1 MSETRKEEW
10 PYPGARW
17 WKFDF
22 HTHTPASKDTKDW
35 QRVIGTPDAMT
46 PETWL
51 LKYMAAE
58 IDCVA
63 VTDHNS
69 GEWVNSLKT
78 AYAAMQANPPDGFRE
93 LFLFPGVE
101 ISVNGGFHL
110 LAIFDGSATTSD
122 IDTLLGEV
130 KYSGTNGDSDGVT
143 RKSPEEVIQAVLDA
157 VALPIPAHVEEQSKG
172 LLRLKTEGSLKPA
185 MDHHTL
191 AQVLNNPGMLAMEVL
206 DPAADKPLIYSQ
218 AKRKWAEVIGSDC
231 HTFKDGSANVPG
243 SRYTW
248 IKMATPS
255 LEGLRLALLDG
266 QRVSV
271 RRSDDPGTF
280 DPFNRPNHFIE
291 SIEIADAHFMGRGK
305 RPAKFAFNPYF
316 NALVGGRGTGKS
328 TVVHALRLAYRR
340 ERELEATGEA
350 GKTFARFNQVA
361 KNHSD
366 LGGLLPATQVTLTLQ
381 REGIRYKLSWRRE
394 GQGAVVQ
401 EWDEATLKWKVSAS
415 QTVSGQR
422 FPVRL
427 FSQGQISE
435 LAGESQQ
442 ALLNVIDEAAQT
454 DMAKKALKEA
464 QNVFFT
470 TRAKQREVSGKLKG
484 RDALNLGLQDVQR
497 KLDRFEG
504 THHAEVLKAYQR
516 TSRQTREMTRQ
527 FDVAA
532 AMADR
537 LHQAAQDLLA
547 EDLPDALFDPAVDAG
562 ALSVAQQLAQT
573 IAQTKAQLEAAA
585 QLLTQTGTSLRAQLS
600 QSDWQALVAQSA
612 QAYQALKA
620 DLLTQGV
627 SDPSEYGRLVQER
640 QRLETEIKRLDALQK
655 QFDELKAQT
664 KKQLD
669 DVWEAR
675 RRVSEVRREFLQ
687 KSVADNPF
695 VRMTLIPYG
704 RDAQAMAR
712 SLRDVLGASEQ
723 FKDDIY
729 IEAQGD
735 IPAKGLIADVLA
747 AVDFSDS
754 SDEPDTADSE
764 SGIQQLPKRVFE
776 ENIKKLQTRLFNASR
791 GKGDFGAWFNK
802 HLTTAAEKRPE
813 FIDHILCWF
822 PEDSLKVEYSRKG
835 EFQPIEQ
842 ASAGQRAAAMLAF
855 LLAHGT
861 EPLVLDQP
869 EDDLDNHLIYD
880 LVVQQIRA
888 NKQRRQLIIVTHNPN
903 IVVNGDAEMIYALD
917 FNSQCFISQSGS
929 LQNQAMR
936 DEVCNVM
943 EGGKDAFERRYQRL
957 GKKV

>member
-1 MSETRKEEW
+1 MTDTRKEEW

-22 HTHTPASKDTKDW
+22 HTHTPASKDTYWVEKNDP
-35 QRVIGTPDAMT
+35 IS

-63 VTDHNS
+63 ITDHNS
-69 GEWVNSLKT
+69 GEWVNLLKT

-122 IDTLLGEV
+122 IDTLLGKV
-130 KYSGTNGDSDGVT
+130 DYSGTKGDSDGVT

-157 VALPIPAHVEEQSKG
+157 VALPIPAHAEEKKKG

-191 AQVLNNPGMLAMEVL
+191 VQVLNNPGMLAMEVL
-206 DPAADKPLIYSQ
+206 NPAADKPLEYSK

-231 HTFKDGSANVPG
+231 HSFKDGSVNVPG

-271 RRSDDPGTF
+271 RRSDDPGAF

-340 ERELEATGEA
+340 ERELETTGEA

-366 LGGLLPATQVTLTLQ
+366 LGGLLPATQITLTLQ
-381 REGIRYKLSWRRE
+381 REGIRYQLSWPKE
-394 GQGAVVQ
+394 GQGAVVR
-401 EWDEATLKWKVSAS
+401 EWDETTSDWKESAN
-415 QTVSGQR
+415 QTVSGSR

-427 FSQGQISE
+427 FSQGQIAE

-442 ALLNVIDEAAQT
+442 DLLKVIDEAAQT
-454 DMAKKALKEA
+454 GVAQQALDEAKRT
-464 QNVFFT
+464 FFA
-470 TRAKQREVSGKLKG
+470 TRAKQREVNGKLKG

-527 FDVAA
+527 FDAAA

-537 LHQAAQDLLA
+537 LYQAAQDLLA
-547 EDLPDALFDPAVDAG
+547 EDLPEALFDSVADAG

-573 IAQTKAQLEAAA
+573 IAQAKTQVEAAA
-585 QLLTQTGTSLRAQLS
+585 QLLTQTGTSLRAQLAH
-600 QSDWQALVAQSA
+600 SDWQARVAQAA

-640 QRLETEIKRLDALQK
+640 QRLETELKRLDALQK
-655 QFDELKAQT
+655 QFDELHQQADV
-664 KKQLD
+664 QLKL
-669 DVWEAR
+669 VWEAR
-675 RRVSEVRREFLQ
+675 HRVSEVRRAFLQ
-687 KSVADNPF
+687 QSVANNPF

-704 RDAQAMAR
+704 CDVRAMER
-712 SLRDVLGASEQ
+712 SLRDVLGAPEE
-723 FKDDIY
+723 FKGDIY
-729 IEAQGD
+729 VEAQGD
-735 IPAKGLIADVLA
+735 VSAKGLIAEVLA
-747 AVDFSDS
+747 SVNFVEDIPLLQKRLPEECIKQLQERLEKAARGE
-754 SDEPDTADSE
+754 SDEFNGHFNNRLMSE
-764 SGIQQLPKRVFE
+764 V
-776 ENIKKLQTRLFNASR
+776 A
-791 GKGDFGAWFNK
+791 
-802 HLTTAAEKRPE
+802 KRPE

-822 PEDSLKVEYSRKG
+822 PEDGLKVEYSRKG
-835 EFQPIEQ
+835 NGQKFESIGQ
-842 ASAGQRAAAMLAF
+842 ASQGQRAAAMLAF
-855 LLAHGT
+855 LLAHGE

-917 FNSQCFISQSGS
+917 FNSQCHISKSGS
-929 LQNQAMR
+929 LQDQDMR
-936 DEVCNVM
+936 EEVCSVM
-943 EGGKDAFERRYQRL
+943 EGGEDAFERRYQRL
-957 GKKV
+957 GRNV

>member
-1 MSETRKEEW
+1 MSETGKEEW

-22 HTHTPASKDTKDW
+22 HTHTPASADTYWAEKRDD
-35 QRVIGTPDAMT
+35 IS

-69 GEWVNSLKT
+69 GEWVNPLKT
-78 AYAAMQANPPDGFRE
+78 AYAAMRANPPDGFRE

-110 LAIFDGSATTSD
+110 LAVFDGSATTGD
-122 IDTLLGEV
+122 IDTLLGKV
-130 KYSGTNGDSDGVT
+130 DYSGTKGDSNGVT
-143 RKSPEEVIQAVLDA
+143 RRSPEDVIQAVLDA
-157 VALPIPAHVEEQSKG
+157 AALPIPAHVEEQSKG
-172 LLRLKTEGSLKPA
+172 LLRLKIEAGLQSA

-191 AQVLNNPGMLAMEVL
+191 VQVLNNPGMLAMEVL
-206 DPAADKPLIYSQ
+206 NPAADKPLAYSQ
-218 AKRKWAEVIGSDC
+218 AKRKWSEVIGSDC
-231 HTFKDGSANVPG
+231 HSFKGTNVPG

-266 QRVSV
+266 QGVSV
-271 RRSDDPGTF
+271 RRSDDPGAF
-280 DPFNRPNHFIE
+280 DPFDKPNHFIE
-291 SIEIADAHFMGRGK
+291 SIEISEAHFMGRGK

-328 TVVHALRLAYRR
+328 TVVHALRLVYRR
-340 ERELEATGEA
+340 ERELEATGEV

-366 LGGLLPATQVTLTLQ
+366 LGGLLLATRITLTLD
-381 REGIRYKLSWRRE
+381 REGIRHQLFWRQD
-394 GQGAVVQ
+394 GQGPVVR
-401 EWDEATLKWKVSAS
+401 EWDGATLQWTVSAS
-415 QTVSGQR
+415 QSVSGPR

-427 FSQGQISE
+427 FSQGQIAA

-442 ALLNVIDEAAQT
+442 ALLQVIDEAAET
-454 DMAKKALKEA
+454 GIA
-464 QNVFFT
+464 QQAQEDARRAFFAI
-470 TRAKQREVSGKLKG
+470 RAKQREVSGKLKG

-497 KLDRFEG
+497 KLARFEVA
-504 THHAEVLKAYQR
+504 HHADVLKAYQR

-527 FDVAA
+527 FDAAA
-532 AMADR
+532 AMAVR
-537 LHQAAQDLLA
+537 LHQVSEDLLA
-547 EDLPDALFDPAVDAG
+547 EDPPDVLFDPVVDAG
-562 ALSVAQQLAQT
+562 ALSVVQQLAQA
-573 IAQTKAQLEAAA
+573 IAQAKAQIEAAA
-585 QLLTQTGTSLRAQLS
+585 QLLDDKGSSLRAQLS
-600 QSDWQALVAQSA
+600 QSDWQEQVEQSRL
-612 QAYQALKA
+612 AYQALKA

-655 QFDELKAQT
+655 QFDELKQQSMMQRE
-664 KKQLD
+664 K
-669 DVWEAR
+669 VWEAR
-675 RRVSEVRREFLQ
+675 RRVSEMRREFLQ
-687 KSVADNPF
+687 QSVADNRF
-695 VRMTLIPYG
+695 VRMKLIPYG
-704 RDAQAMAR
+704 RDARVLAR
-712 SLRDVLGASEQ
+712 SLREVLGAAEQ
-723 FKDDIY
+723 FENDIY
-729 IEAQGD
+729 VEAQGD
-735 IPAKGLIADVLA
+735 TPAKGLIADMLA
-747 AVDFSDS
+747 AADLFENPG
-754 SDEPDTADSE
+754 EPNT
-764 SGIQQLPKRVFE
+764 PYFE
-776 ENIKKLQTRLFNASR
+776 ECIKQLQKRLGSAAR
-791 GKGDFGAWFNK
+791 GENEFGAWFNR
-802 HLTTAAEKRPE
+802 HLIAAVEKRPE

-822 PEDSLKVEYSRKG
+822 PEDSLTVEYSRKG
-835 EFQPIEQ
+835 DGEKFQPIGQ

-917 FNSQCFISQSGS
+917 FKSQCFVSQSGS
-929 LQNQAMR
+929 LQNKAMR
-936 DEVCNVM
+936 DEVCSVM

-957 GKKV
+957 GRSV